1 MTNQT
6 ELTNIEKRL
15 LELAKND
22 TTILRYR
29 KSMVI
34 NSVLY
39 AILFATAVYTIDWSQ
54 RTTTLYY
61 IIAGVLAVYSLL
73 SGMAVINFQRALN
86 TYRSLLGKLTGEA
99 ITESQ
104 EKQSGTNMF
113 LLTLFFW
120 AMLLAIVIL
129 PLTYKHFYMAGAFA
143 FFMLLSAAVKYRY
156 ATILLE
162 YRHRCAEKSP
172 APAEAQ

>member
-1 MTNQT
+1 MTKQI

-15 LELAKND
+15 LVLAKSD
-22 TTILRYR
+22 TSILRYR
-29 KSMVI
+29 KSMTI

-39 AILFATAVYTIDWSQ
+39 AVLFATAVYTIDWSQ

-86 TYRSLLGKLTGEA
+86 TYRSLLSKLTGET
-99 ITESQ
+99 ITECP
-104 EKQSGTNMF
+104 EKQPGTNMV
-113 LLTLFFW
+113 LLTLFFL

-129 PLTYKHFYMAGAFA
+129 PLTHKHFYMAGAFA
-143 FFMLLSAAVKYRY
+143 FFMLLSAAIKYRY
-156 ATILLE
+156 AGILLD
-162 YRHRCAEKSP
+162 YRHRCAEKDP
-172 APAEAQ
+172 APAEQ